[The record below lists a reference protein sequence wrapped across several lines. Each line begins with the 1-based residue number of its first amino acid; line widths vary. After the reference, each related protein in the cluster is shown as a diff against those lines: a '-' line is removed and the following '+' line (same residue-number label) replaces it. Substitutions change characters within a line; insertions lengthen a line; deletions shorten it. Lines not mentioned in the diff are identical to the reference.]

1 MGVEFISEATDNF
14 RDHFSKDKSEEAQI
28 IRYLQEDNLR
38 KTKQKIYNNLKDKEL
53 MTKLTTEYRE
63 QSSKQDTIAKN
74 DHNKAK

>member
-1 MGVEFISEATDNF
+1 
-14 RDHFSKDKSEEAQI
+14 
-28 IRYLQEDNLR
+28 LR

-74 DHNKAK
+74 DPNKAK